1 MATAGG
7 LVFIGGTS
15 DGLFRA
21 FDSATGKELWSAS
34 PGYNVN
40 EWAMSYRAA
49 NGKQYVVISGP
60 RLIAYAL
67 P

>member
-1 MATAGG
+1 M
-7 LVFIGGTS
+7 
-15 DGLFRA
+15 
-21 FDSATGKELWSAS
+21 TGKELWSAS
-34 PGYNVN
+34 PGFNVC
-40 EWAMSYRAA
+40 AYAVSYKGA

>member
-1 MATAGG
+1 M
-7 LVFIGGTS
+7 FIGGTA
-15 DGLFRA
+15 DGQFRA
-21 FDSATGKELWSAS
+21 FDAMTGKELWAAS
-34 PGYNVN
+34 PGFNVGGN
-40 EWAMSYRAA
+40 AVVYLGA

>member
-1 MATAGG
+1 
-7 LVFIGGTS
+7 VFIGGTA

-21 FDSATGKELWSAS
+21 FESTTGREIWSTS
-34 PGYNVN
+34 PGFNVDG
-40 EWAMSYRAA
+40 WAISYRAA

-60 RLIAYAL
+60 EMVAFAL